1 MTKSKLKKISKNLQ
15 IYLMNFLSTEEIIL
29 SSKFSRFFKN
39 LFEILLK
46 NLIILD
52 SSTMKLNFFQYLLRN
67 YNKIINNLEEI
78 LLNHLNLNKPDDI
91 SLLISI
97 LNVNKN
103 SITLLRLNNC
113 VLYSNS
119 STYKVY
125 QILENT
131 SINNLRELD
140 LSNTHIGNDYI
151 EILKYLNDKP
161 VKKLSLAN
169 CQILSITYINF
180 SINLPFLEE
189 LNVEEN
195 KFALLFSDIF
205 LRPLSYPSLNYI
217 NFNKNDLN
225 SELFKFISKEVLF
238 QFKSLKRCDFQ
249 FNNINPNI
257 YNTYVDLGNE
267 ANITFNFYGSI
278 QKFRQNRNNIMR
290 MIFSR
295 SALYDNSIPKTQKL
309 IGMKE
314 NKSILPLYIYPSL
327 PEIVFSKEDLIKILK
342 NENII
347 RLSNDYRLAFDNIK
361 NSELD
366 SHLEIDKQA
375 IISALRKEG
384 YNPTIDDSLKAYHL
398 ATGKYINDIEVK
410 NEVVW
415 MKYDKCRKGDYQVGD
430 MFLND
435 KVKIY
440 DLNGR
445 EYFLCDLLSKH
456 ERNFIVGG
464 SLS

>member
-1 MTKSKLKKISKNLQ
+1 MYKSKLKKISKNLQ

-29 SSKFSRFFKN
+29 SSKISRFFKN
-39 LFEILLK
+39 LLEIILK
-46 NLIILD
+46 NLTTLD
-52 SSTMKLNFFQYLLRN
+52 SLTMKLNFFQYLLRN
-67 YNKIINNLEEI
+67 HKMIGNLEEI
-78 LLNHLNLNKPDDI
+78 LLNNQNLNKPDDL
-91 SLLISI
+91 SLLINL
-97 LNVNKN
+97 LNLNKN
-103 SITLLRLNNC
+103 SVTLLRLNNC
-113 VLYSNS
+113 VLYSNNQ
-119 STYKVY
+119 TYKVY

-131 SINNLRELD
+131 PINNLRELD

-161 VKKLSLAN
+161 IKKLSLAN
-169 CQILSITYINF
+169 CQILSTNKINY

-195 KFALLFSDIF
+195 KFALLLSDIF
-205 LRPLSYPSLNYI
+205 LRPLCYPSLSYI

-238 QFKSLKRCDFQ
+238 QFKSLKKCDFQ

-257 YNTYVDLGNE
+257 YNTYIDLGNQ

-278 QKFRQNRNNIMR
+278 EKFRRNRNNIMR

-295 SALYDNSIPKTQKL
+295 SAFYDNSISSTQKL

-314 NKSILPLYIYPSL
+314 NKSILPLYLYPSL

-347 RLSNDYRLAFDNIK
+347 RLSKDYRIAFENIK

-375 IISALRKEG
+375 IISALKKEG
-384 YNPTIDDSLKAYHL
+384 FNPNIDDSLKAYHL

-430 MFLND
+430 MFFND

-440 DLNGR
+440 DLNGQ
-445 EYFLCDLLSKH
+445 EYFLVDILSKH
-456 ERNFIVGG
+456 ERNLIIGG